1 MAIRLTVSLFITGL
15 FPLALPAQDYAT
27 SGVEVVRGVET
38 KIEQK
43 IRMLHYL
50 LTNPQ
55 LTRRAD
61 AGDDPLAS
69 ELVGRARANLQLGET
84 YFNQLQYLEAE
95 AVLDFALR
103 DLSAGSQLLS
113 VSRRQQ
119 DKFRRFL
126 EQLDSFALPEFEQ
139 LSEAEEEQ
147 LQSRLLEVDE
157 RRNQAIRRADG
168 SAYDEAIALLKQAYR
183 LKISLVDSLPHAST
197 IVYDLEFDSIQDEYQ
212 YFVNRSYHYLD
223 LVHFALSESQIGE
236 QGRAVLDD
244 RLAQSMVDIEAAE
257 TLEVEGR
264 YREALGLLDRS
275 IERLSSILRMLGV
288 DI

>member
-236 QGRAVLDD
+236 QGRAVFDD

>member
-1 MAIRLTVSLFITGL
+1 M
-15 FPLALPAQDYAT
+15 
-27 SGVEVVRGVET
+27 RGVDT

-43 IRMLHYL
+43 IRMLRYL

-61 AGDDPLAS
+61 AGDDPLAT
-69 ELVGRARANLQLGET
+69 ELVARARANLQLGET
-84 YFNQLQYLEAE
+84 YFDQRQFLEAE

-119 DKFRRFL
+119 DKFQRFL
-126 EQLDSFALPEFEQ
+126 EQLDSFALPDFEQ
-139 LSEAEEEQ
+139 LSEAEDEQ

-157 RRNQAIRRADG
+157 WRNQAIRRAG
-168 SAYDEAIALLKQAYR
+168 RGAYEEAIALLKRAYR
-183 LKISLVDSLPHAST
+183 AKVALVDSLPHAST
-197 IVYDLEFDSIQDEYQ
+197 IVYELEFDSIQDEYQ
-212 YFVNRSYHYLD
+212 YLINRSYHYLE
-223 LVHFALSESQIGE
+223 LVHFALSQSEIDE
-236 QGRAVLDD
+236 QGRAEFDGQLSH
-244 RLAQSMVDIEAAE
+244 AMVDIEAAE
-257 TLEVEGR
+257 SLEIEGR

-275 IERLSSILRMLGV
+275 VEQLSAILRTMGV

>member
-1 MAIRLTVSLFITGL
+1 MAIRLTVSLFIIG
-15 FPLALPAQDYAT
+15 FFSLALTAQDYAT
-27 SGVEVVRGVET
+27 GGVEVVRGVET

-236 QGRAVLDD
+236 QGRAVFDD

>member
-157 RRNQAIRRADG
+157 RRNRAIRRADG

-236 QGRAVLDD
+236 QGRAVFDD